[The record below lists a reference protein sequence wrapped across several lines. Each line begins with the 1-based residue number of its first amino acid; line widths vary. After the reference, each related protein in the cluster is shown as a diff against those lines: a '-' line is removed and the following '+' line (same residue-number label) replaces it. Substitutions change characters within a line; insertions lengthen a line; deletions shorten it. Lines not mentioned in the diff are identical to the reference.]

1 MGRIVS
7 FVHSEFHARSP
18 GNVHTRS
25 SDPIWKCQEGGLG
38 GRWNISFV
46 HREGLLR
53 KVHKIKRFCTS
64 PQSRDS
70 WLRFRTTRTEEI
82 VPLARKNGFRNR

>member
-7 FVHSEFHARSP
+7 FVHSESHARSP
-18 GNVHTRS
+18 GNVHGRA
-25 SDPIWKCQEGGLG
+25 IQYGNAKKVAWEGGTYRLFIVKAYYV
-38 GRWNISFV
+38 RS
-46 HREGLLR
+46 
-53 KVHKIKRFCTS
+53 IKSKDFS

>member
-7 FVHSEFHARSP
+7 FVHSESHARSP
-18 GNVHTRS
+18 GNVHGRA
-25 SDPIWKCQEGGLG
+25 IQYGNAKKVGG
-38 GRWNISFV
+38 WNISFV

-53 KVHKIKRFCTS
+53 KVHKRKRFCTS

-82 VPLARKNGFRNR
+82 VPLARKNWFRNR